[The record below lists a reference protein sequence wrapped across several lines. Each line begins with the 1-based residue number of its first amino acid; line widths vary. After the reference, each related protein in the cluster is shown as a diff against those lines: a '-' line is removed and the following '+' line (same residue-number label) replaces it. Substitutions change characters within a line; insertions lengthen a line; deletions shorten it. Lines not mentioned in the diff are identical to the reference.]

1 MRLSQLL
8 VVIAVTCLLTS
19 EALTT
24 NTDSNQAKLSK
35 GTVVSGPIQ
44 RRLEVA
50 LTIDQMKA
58 LMAEGVNEEAYAKR
72 LGVHDGVVKLTEAG
86 GTGLHDFMMTD
97 EYKKIN
103 AYQDFLREARREAK
117 RTQEMEALRAL
128 KKSKAKINWSS
139 IKKVFRSKT

>member
-8 VVIAVTCLLTS
+8 VAIAVTCLFTS
-19 EALTT
+19 DALTT

-35 GTVVSGPIQ
+35 GTVVNGPIQ

-58 LMAEGVNEEAYAKR
+58 LMAEGVNEEAYAQR
-72 LGVHDGVVKLTEAG
+72 LGVHDRMKKLTEAG
-86 GTGLHDFMMTD
+86 GTGLYDFMMTD

-117 RTQEMEALRAL
+117 RAQEMEALRAL